1 MKVRSFTLL
10 FFFSLSAVLAQKPT
24 VDWQGHRGCRGLYP
38 ENTIIAM
45 IKALDL
51 GVSTLEMDV
60 VISKDKQVV
69 LSHEPFMSAEISTS
83 PEGLVLAAAQEKNYN
98 LYAMDYATI
107 QQWDVGL
114 KPHPRFPQQKKV
126 PATKPVLSDV
136 IDTVEAYI
144 RIHNLPPVQYNI
156 ETKSDP
162 IGDDLYHPKPQEFVS
177 LLMDVI
183 AKKKVLDRTIIQ
195 SFDVRTLQ
203 AVHRQYPELKTAF
216 LVENTSKKRV
226 NKQLRALGF
235 IPTIFS
241 PAYSFV
247 TQKVVDDC
255 HQKGIK
261 VIVWTVNT
269 PAEIQKMIHLG
280 VDGIISDYP
289 NLFSSFR
296 QTN

>member
-1 MKVRSFTLL
+1 MRSALIL
-10 FFFSLSAVLAQKPT
+10 FFVFRLSALSAQT
-24 VDWQGHRGCRGLYP
+24 QAIDWQGHRGCRGLYP
-38 ENTIIAM
+38 ENTIAAM

-51 GVSTLEMDV
+51 GVRTLEMDV

-83 PEGLVLAAAQEKNYN
+83 PGGLVLEAAQEKNYN
-98 LYAMDYATI
+98 LYQMDYATI

-126 PATKPVLSDV
+126 PATKPLLSDV
-136 IDTVEAYI
+136 IEAVEAHI
-144 RIHNLPPVQYNI
+144 RVHNLPPVQYNI

-183 AKKKVLDRTIIQ
+183 VKKKLLDRTIIQ

-203 AVHRQYPELKTAF
+203 VVHQLYPELKTAF
-216 LVENTSKKRV
+216 LVEKTSKKRV
-226 NKQLRALGF
+226 NKQLSALGF
-235 IPTIFS
+235 MPTIFS

-247 TQKVVDDC
+247 TQKLVDNC

-269 PAEIQKMIHLG
+269 SAEIQQMLYFG

-296 QTN
+296 QIN